1 MKHDFGLHHNKT
13 QAFIFYFDFLSC
25 DIWQSSLTDSALL
38 QDNVHA
44 VFPMD
49 NWSKLLLRVPQEP
62 RWKEKHRAL
71 LHPNIYFEAIIKIIF
86 TTWTLPLCLNN
97 LDYPSINSKF
107 PHSPRNYSMG
117 NPTKSIFQM
126 NKHKVKIFVFCKKLF
141 LQLSQI
147 NVASVV
153 PHPEI
158 EPNCISS
165 LFIELLMFM
174 TSSRII

>member
-126 NKHKVKIFVFCKKLF
+126 NKRKVKIFVFCKKLF

-147 NVASVV
+147 NMASVV

-165 LFIELLMFM
+165 PLLNF
-174 TSSRII
+174 

>member
-1 MKHDFGLHHNKT
+1 MHPIFTSWAINSFQCWRANTKRWWTRDNQNFHIDSMKHDFGLHHNKT

-25 DIWQSSLTDSALL
+25 NIWQSSLTDSAPL

-107 PHSPRNYSMG
+107 PHSPRNYSY
-117 NPTKSIFQM
+117 Q
-126 NKHKVKIFVFCKKLF
+126 KHF
-141 LQLSQI
+141 LD
-147 NVASVV
+147 
-153 PHPEI
+153 E
-158 EPNCISS
+158 
-165 LFIELLMFM
+165 
-174 TSSRII
+174 